1 MAGGG
6 AHEITYTDGSASNLS
21 RPTRRPTT
29 LKSAENRSGAPSCPH
44 IARARGHVNVLQIG
58 HVDTPR
64 PLGLGLPR
72 IEVTIFETLVEAGDK
87 RSEVHGV
94 LTSQRRPIGTDW

>member
-1 MAGGG
+1 
-6 AHEITYTDGSASNLS
+6 
-21 RPTRRPTT
+21 
-29 LKSAENRSGAPSCPH
+29 
-44 IARARGHVNVLQIG
+44 VNVLQIG

-72 IEVTIFETLVEAGDK
+72 FEVTVVETLVEAGDK

-94 LTSQRRPIGTDW
+94 LAGQRRSIGTEW

>member
-1 MAGGG
+1 VADHLEVSRNQERCPLLS
-6 AHEITYTDGSASNLS
+6 AH
-21 RPTRRPTT
+21 
-29 LKSAENRSGAPSCPH
+29 
-44 IARARGHVNVLQIG
+44 RAHAGHVNVLQIG